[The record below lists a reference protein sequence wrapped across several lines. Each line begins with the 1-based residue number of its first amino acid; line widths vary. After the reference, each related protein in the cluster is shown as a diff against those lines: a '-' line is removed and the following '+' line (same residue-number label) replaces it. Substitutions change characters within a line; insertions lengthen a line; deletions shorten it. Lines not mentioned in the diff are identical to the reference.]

1 MAMGNRRWAM
11 GRNGRQGSPLH
22 PIAQCLLPIAC
33 LFVAGCNILGPAYIF
48 IAGPPKVH
56 AEHTLDRQRTVAV
69 VIDDPDS
76 IVPSLGYRRVMLATV
91 QEFLASKAKVREV
104 IDSRDTMAVLQRDSA
119 QERMSLVE
127 IGKAIGA
134 EQVVWARVEG
144 FSLAAR
150 TGEYRPNAQ
159 LRVKVID
166 VTATEKAW
174 PIEPEGGYLLDVT
187 MRVRPDFVPSSGP
200 EERTA
205 MEELA
210 EYTGRAMAELFYSV
224 EKTFSA
230 RAGS

>member
-1 MAMGNRRWAM
+1 MRVLALISLVVLAAA
-11 GRNGRQGSPLH
+11 S
-22 PIAQCLLPIAC
+22 
-33 LFVAGCNILGPAYIF
+33 AGCNIVAPIYVLA
-48 IAGPPKVH
+48 AGPPKIP
-56 AEHTLDRQRTVAV
+56 AEHQLDRMRPVAV

-76 IVPSLGYRRVMLATV
+76 VVPSLGYRRVMLATV
-91 QEFLASKAKVREV
+91 QERLAERAKVKEV

-119 QERMSLVE
+119 QERMSLTE
-127 IGKAIGA
+127 IGRAIGA
-134 EQVVWARVEG
+134 EQVIWARVEG

-166 VTATEKAW
+166 VTANEKAW
-174 PIEPEGGYLLDVT
+174 PVEPVGGYLLDVT
-187 MRVRPDFVPSSGP
+187 MRVRPDYVPTSGP
-200 EERTA
+200 EVRSA

-210 EYTGRAMAELFYSV
+210 EYAGRALAELFYSE

>member
-1 MAMGNRRWAM
+1 MLRGI
-11 GRNGRQGSPLH
+11 PLLTL
-22 PIAQCLLPIAC
+22 IVLCLLAG
-33 LFVAGCNILGPAYIF
+33 GCNIVAP
-48 IAGPPKVH
+48 IAVLVHGPPKVH
-56 AEHTLDRQRTVAV
+56 AEYRLDRERPVAV

-76 IVPSLGYRRVMLATV
+76 VVPSLGYRRVMLATV
-91 QEFLASKAKVREV
+91 QENLADRARIREV
-104 IDSRDTMAVLQRDSA
+104 IDGRETMAVLQRDSA
-119 QERMSLVE
+119 QERMSLAE

-144 FSLAAR
+144 FSLAAP

-166 VTATEKAW
+166 VGENRKAW
-174 PIEPEGGYLLDVT
+174 PEDPPRGYALDVT
-187 MRVRPDFVPSSGP
+187 MRVRPDYVPASGP
-200 EERTA
+200 EERAA

-210 EYTGRAMAELFYSV
+210 EYTGRAVAELFFTV

>member
-1 MAMGNRRWAM
+1 
-11 GRNGRQGSPLH
+11 
-22 PIAQCLLPIAC
+22 
-33 LFVAGCNILGPAYIF
+33 
-48 IAGPPKVH
+48 
-56 AEHTLDRQRTVAV
+56 VAV

-76 IVPSLGYRRVMLATV
+76 VVPSLGYRRVMLATV
-91 QEFLASKAKVREV
+91 QEKLADRAKVRQV

-119 QERMSLVE
+119 RERMSLVE

-134 EQVVWARVEG
+134 EQVIWARVEG
-144 FSLAAR
+144 FSLAAS

-166 VTATEKAW
+166 VTENLKAW
-174 PIEPEGGYLLDVT
+174 PSEPEGGFLLDVE

-205 MEELA
+205 MQELA
-210 EYTGRAMAELFYSV
+210 EYTGRAMAELFYTE
-224 EKTFSA
+224 EKVLSA

>member
-1 MAMGNRRWAM
+1 MRTTSLILLATLAMLA
-11 GRNGRQGSPLH
+11 
-22 PIAQCLLPIAC
+22 
-33 LFVAGCNILGPAYIF
+33 AGCNIVGPALVIF
-48 IAGPPKVH
+48 QGPPKIP

-76 IVPSLGYRRVMLATV
+76 VVPSLGYRRVMLATV
-91 QEFLASKAKVREV
+91 QEKLADRAKVRQV

-119 QERMSLVE
+119 RERMSLVE

-134 EQVVWARVEG
+134 EQVIWARVEG
-144 FSLAAR
+144 FSLAAS

-166 VTATEKAW
+166 VTENLKAW
-174 PIEPEGGYLLDVT
+174 PSEPEGGFLLDVE

-205 MEELA
+205 MQELA
-210 EYTGRAMAELFYSV
+210 EYTGRAMAELFYTE
-224 EKTFSA
+224 EKVLSA